1 MDAREVYARHA
12 EQYDE
17 LVRAEDVDGNLLPA
31 LRELCPL
38 EGARVVEVGA
48 GTGRLTRLLLE
59 GGAHV
64 DATEGSAAML
74 EIARRGLGDDPR
86 LTLQVADARAL
97 PCPEARAD
105 VGIAG
110 WVFGHLRHW
119 MPQGWRDEIGKALDE
134 LARVVRPGGTL
145 VVIETLGTTYTE
157 PAPPNPALAE
167 YYAWLEQDRGFAR
180 TAIRTDYH
188 FASVDDASRVLG
200 FFFGEDKAAWPRD
213 HGTPRIPECTGI
225 WSRRR

>member
-12 EQYDE
+12 EAYDE

-31 LRELCPL
+31 LYDVCPL
-38 EGARVVEVGA
+38 DGARVVEVGA

-59 GGAHV
+59 AGAHV

-74 EIARRGLGDDPR
+74 EVARRNLGERAR
-86 LTLQVADARAL
+86 LTLRVADARTL
-97 PCPEARAD
+97 PCPDGEAD

-119 MPQGWRDEIGKALDE
+119 MPEGWRDEIGQALDE
-134 LARVVRPGGTL
+134 LSRVVRPGGTL
-145 VVIETLGTTYTE
+145 VVIETLGTTRTE
-157 PAPPNPALAE
+157 PAPPNPDLAE
-167 YYAWLEQDRGFAR
+167 YYAWLEKERGFVR
-180 TAIRTDYH
+180 TAIRTDYR

-200 FFFGEDKAAWPRD
+200 FLFGETKAAWPRTHD
-213 HGTPRIPECTGI
+213 TAHVPECTGI
-225 WSRRR
+225 WSRFR